1 MPSRAGFAVQRHHG
15 VLQGLN
21 EVLPSARYN
30 VISMIYMLSNTEMP
44 VACPLLYNLRGEVCH
59 FNDFA
64 DVQPVC
70 DVK

>member
-1 MPSRAGFAVQRHHG
+1 MPSLAGFAVQRHHG

-44 VACPLLYNLRGEVCH
+44 VAYPLLFNMRAEVCH

-64 DVQPVC
+64 DVQQMC